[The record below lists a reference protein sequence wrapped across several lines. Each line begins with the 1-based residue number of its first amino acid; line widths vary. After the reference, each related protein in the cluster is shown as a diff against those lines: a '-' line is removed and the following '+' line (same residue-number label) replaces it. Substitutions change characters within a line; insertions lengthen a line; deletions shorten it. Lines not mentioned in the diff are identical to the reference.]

1 VSAASSAFSTD
12 GHVVIVGASLA
23 GLRAAEALRKGG
35 FGGRLTLVG
44 DEPYEPYDRPP
55 LSKQVLAGRI
65 PPEST
70 ALPQDSGLEAEW
82 RLGTPAVGLD
92 PPRARRCPAAP
103 AGHARNGVQPP
114 RRSAARPVARR
125 V

>member
-1 VSAASSAFSTD
+1 MSAASSAFSTD

-44 DEPYEPYDRPP
+44 DEPYDRPP

-92 PPRARRCPAAP
+92 PPRARR
-103 AGHARNGVQPP
+103 
-114 RRSAARPVARR
+114 
-125 V
+125 

>member
-1 VSAASSAFSTD
+1 MSAASSAFSTD

-92 PPRARRCPAAP
+92 PPRAVDDRRPLQAMP
-103 AGHARNGVQPP
+103 ETVSSHRDDLQPD
-114 RRSAARPVARR
+114 R
-125 V
+125 